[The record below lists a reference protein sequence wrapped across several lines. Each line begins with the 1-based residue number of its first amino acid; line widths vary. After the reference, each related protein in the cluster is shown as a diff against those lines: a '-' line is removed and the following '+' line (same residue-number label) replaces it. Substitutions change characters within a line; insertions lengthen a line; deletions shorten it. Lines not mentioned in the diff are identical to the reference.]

1 MKCSLSGART
11 HPVNALSFY
20 AFAAMSTRSGYIE
33 QCVCTSG
40 CLHKLIRSSRF
51 LTTGANIPGS
61 PTGSGDYLFP
71 WYPKIVHSEDVLIFL
86 GKYTC
91 NRDRCA
97 FREEMFS
104 GVMLAWRV
112 LL

>member
-1 MKCSLSGART
+1 
-11 HPVNALSFY
+11 
-20 AFAAMSTRSGYIE
+20 
-33 QCVCTSG
+33 
-40 CLHKLIRSSRF
+40 
-51 LTTGANIPGS
+51 
-61 PTGSGDYLFP
+61 
-71 WYPKIVHSEDVLIFL
+71 VLIFL

-112 LL
+112 LLWVKQLQQSNLKQAS